1 MQLIILA
8 RDLTLSYLRLE
19 DANDFGPNDDL
30 IGQPL
35 AAAQV
40 LLARDP
46 GLPDACRKV
55 LSGATVLPV
64 EIGAPDAAES
74 LRRIAP
80 RFDAGGQLSELI
92 VTYEPGPASPQAELT
107 RLRKGLAQ
115 AVEAQMD
122 AIGYFDAD
130 DRLILCNHAFANLHP
145 GPEGP
150 LTIGMTFE
158 EILRRNLR
166 HGGINI
172 AKEAQE
178 DWVASR
184 LSERAE
190 PYLTREIQQRD
201 GRWFR
206 LIERGTL
213 GGGRMHLLIDITELK
228 MLEQRFQGVIA
239 GAAFGTW
246 SVDLATGTADLDE
259 RSAAMLGYAPD
270 DITPLTRD
278 HWESL
283 IHPEDKDRVISHYAA
298 YLVSDRDTPLIDYRI
313 RHADGHYI
321 WLQARG
327 GVSSTHPDGRPRT
340 LSGIQIDITR
350 QKTVEADLYLRGVAI
365 TASHDGIII
374 TDTDGIIRDA
384 NPAAAKMLGH
394 DDARPLIGRAWQDG
408 FTAETVEILTKQM
421 NTTVASQGV
430 WLGDAMA
437 LTATGVVVEQ
447 ELSLTRMP
455 DGRMVWIT
463 RDVRAR
469 NALARERLELRDAVN
484 RAQRQEIINLLA
496 AGLTH
501 DLSNLTALISH
512 LSDPA
517 ARGFS
522 QNGTAVMDEIHAAA
536 RQMVSLLEPIGQLGR
551 RVSQR
556 INTDLADLV
565 SEAAGILHLGAPAD
579 LAVNTR
585 LPADPVIAELD
596 PMQVMQVLLN
606 LGLNA
611 RDALGDGP
619 QSIELAL
626 SLADRLPLDAELQ
639 TGRIPDPP
647 FALITI
653 SDSGSGIPPH
663 LRSQIWEPFFT
674 TKKLRGTGLG
684 LFVVADIVRS
694 AGGAIALTSQID
706 QGTAFHIAWPL
717 ISTPSDDPET

>member
-1 MQLIILA
+1 MLLIILT
-8 RDLTLSYLRLE
+8 RDLTLTYLLSGVASDLRLN
-19 DANDFGPNDDL
+19 ADL

-35 AAAQV
+35 EAAKA

-46 GLPDACRKV
+46 SLPDACRKL
-55 LSGATVLPV
+55 LSGATPLPV
-64 EIGAPDAAES
+64 EIGDQTKADY

-80 RFDAGGQLSELI
+80 RFDADCQLSELI

-115 AVEAQMD
+115 AVEAQFD
-122 AIGYFDAD
+122 AIGYFDAN
-130 DRLILCNHAFANLHP
+130 DRLILCNHAFANMHP

-166 HGGINI
+166 HGGLDL
-172 AKEAQE
+172 AKDAEE
-178 DWVASR
+178 EWVAQR

-206 LIERGTL
+206 LIERGTM
-213 GGGRMHLLIDITELK
+213 GGGRMHLLIDISELK
-228 MLEQRFQGVIA
+228 TLEQRLSGVIS

-246 SVDLATGTADLDE
+246 SVDLETGNADLDD
-259 RSAAMLGYAPD
+259 RAAAMLGYARD
-270 DITPLTRD
+270 DITPLSRD
-278 HWESL
+278 RWEAL
-283 IHPEDKDRVISHYAA
+283 IHPEDKDRVIPYYARYPLSA
-298 YLVSDRDTPLIDYRI
+298 VDTPLIEYRI
-313 RHADGHYI
+313 RHADGHYV
-321 WLQARG
+321 WLQVRG
-327 GVSSTHPDGRPRT
+327 GVSAEHPDGRPRT

-350 QKTVEADLYLRGVAI
+350 QKAVDADLSLRGVAI
-365 TASHDGIII
+365 TAANDGIII

-384 NPAAAKMLGH
+384 NPAATKMLGH
-394 DDARPLIGRAWQDG
+394 DDPRHLIGKSWQEG
-408 FTAETVEILTKQM
+408 FTPQTVAILTQHM
-421 NTTVASQGV
+421 RTTVASQGT

-437 LTATGVVVEQ
+437 LNAAGAVVEQ
-447 ELSLTRMP
+447 ELSLTMMP

-469 NALARERLELRDAVN
+469 NALARERLQLREAVN

-501 DLSNLTALISH
+501 DFSNLTALISH

-517 ARGFS
+517 ARGLA
-522 QNGTAVMDEIHAAA
+522 QNGPAVMDEIHAAA
-536 RQMVSLLEPIGQLGR
+536 RQMVSLLEPIGALGR

-556 INTDLADLV
+556 ISTDLADLV
-565 SEAAGILHLGAPAD
+565 SEAAGILHLGAPPD
-579 LAVNTR
+579 LAVHTR
-585 LPADPVIAELD
+585 LPSDPVVAELD

-619 QSIELAL
+619 QRIELAL
-626 SLADRLPLDAELQ
+626 SLADGLPRDAELQ

-663 LRSQIWEPFFT
+663 LHSKIWEPFFT

-694 AGGAIALTSQID
+694 AGGAIAMTSQID
-706 QGTAFHIAWPL
+706 SGTAFHIAWPL
-717 ISTPSDDPET
+717 ISIPPEDPDS